1 MVLDTPPLALSASPS
16 FVDGSNNTTLSGSIS
31 SLGDEPGPSTDP
43 TELEQPGQEEK
54 QTTFRDKDPC
64 DGVNSVFNHA
74 VDSLSAAKTEP
85 GELLYCV
92 GGGSLAEEGS
102 RQGLLAGYVSHSDGA
117 PGSDNGH
124 CITIRQNY
132 ASWTEPLEEQSSG
145 DSKINPLED
154 VKFYC
159 LTQGSTGRGSTHL
172 RLHINGNRTISRW
185 RLGSEIKYTIDYDS
199 FLAKGRSKA
208 DADHAL
214 RSLQD
219 ALAVWS
225 AFEIGVR
232 FKFIEPNTGPIT
244 FELRYDREPLYG
256 PANLRSSVLA
266 ASFFPVHKVS
276 NLELCV
282 YDISFDPSL
291 RPHMT
296 KTFLHEVAHILG
308 GRHEDAAEAE
318 QDEPSVQLG
327 LPNKDSVLVTD
338 RHPSA
343 IRLHWKD
350 IRWFQE
356 FMAFPEGHVVGGFP
370 VSSITP

>member
-1 MVLDTPPLALSASPS
+1 MEILFYSSASPS
-16 FVDGSNNTTLSGSIS
+16 FADGSVS
-31 SLGDEPGPSTDP
+31 SRGDEPGPSTDP
-43 TELEQPGQEEK
+43 TELEQPGQEERR
-54 QTTFRDKDPC
+54 TPFGDKDSC
-64 DGVNSVFNHA
+64 DDDNPPFSHT

-92 GGGSLAEEGS
+92 GGASLAEEES
-102 RQGLLAGYVSHSDGA
+102 PRTPFAGHVGHSDGA
-117 PGSDNGH
+117 PGSDHGH
-124 CITIRQNY
+124 GITIRQNY
-132 ASWTEPLEEQSSG
+132 APWTEPLGEQSSG

-159 LTQGSTGRGSTHL
+159 LTQGCTGRGSTHL
-172 RLHINGNRTISRW
+172 RLHIDGNRTISRW
-185 RLGSEIKYTIDYDS
+185 RLGSEIRYTVDYNS
-199 FLAKGRSKA
+199 FLAKGRSRA

-225 AFEIGVR
+225 AFDIGIR
-232 FKFIEPNTGPIT
+232 FIFIEPNTGPVT

-256 PANLRSSVLA
+256 PANLRSYVLA

-276 NLELCV
+276 DLELCV

-343 IRLHWKD
+343 IWLHWKD

-370 VSSITP
+370 ISSITP